1 MSYEDVLDYVERDE
15 ELVYSNEALS
25 YFEIDQAFEFDRSTI
40 EGGERYGYSDAEFK
54 EYFDGVFSWL
64 RKDHDN
70 AYRNDSEE
78 VMEKLSPEE
87 FDGTFGNLVMTTEPN
102 SPFNHDLFGFCVSKV
117 DDNYLEIC
125 FDTPAIKCFRTVN
138 DFQLPVKFFKRL
150 SLRCDGQYI
159 RVRLLKMVDE
169 TEIEESILG
178 WNCEY
183 TAFEYEDKYLD
194 LFKSF
199 LESD

>member
-1 MSYEDVLDYVERDE
+1 M
-15 ELVYSNEALS
+15 
-25 YFEIDQAFEFDRSTI
+25 
-40 EGGERYGYSDAEFK
+40 
-54 EYFDGVFSWL
+54 
-64 RKDHDN
+64 
-70 AYRNDSEE
+70 
-78 VMEKLSPEE
+78 
-87 FDGTFGNLVMTTEPN
+87 
-102 SPFNHDLFGFCVSKV
+102 
-117 DDNYLEIC
+117 
-125 FDTPAIKCFRTVN
+125 
-138 DFQLPVKFFKRL
+138 

-178 WNCEY
+178 WNGEY

>member
-1 MSYEDVLDYVERDE
+1 MLEDVKVWLPEVFEKHLDAVRAIASESEFITSTDRHWS
-15 ELVYSNEALS
+15 ELREVKNI
-25 YFEIDQAFEFDRSTI
+25 IDR
-40 EGGERYGYSDAEFK
+40 
-54 EYFDGVFSWL
+54 L
-64 RKDHDN
+64 
-70 AYRNDSEE
+70 
-78 VMEKLSPEE
+78 LEE

-178 WNCEY
+178 WNGEY